1 MIKIV
6 LVTLTFLEIS
16 LGIKLK
22 ELIET
27 NSHEYGPGFNFL
39 SELEARTD
47 VGQRTKNNFVRFASK
62 NRKNYKSKKEFEE
75 RLKIFASNEDL
86 VESVKKNKRS

>member
-6 LVTLTFLEIS
+6 LVTLTFLEIA

-47 VGQRTKNNFVRFASK
+47 VG
-62 NRKNYKSKKEFEE
+62 
-75 RLKIFASNEDL
+75 
-86 VESVKKNKRS
+86 